1 MYNQMIRMN
10 LSLLKQRAAWFCF
23 FCGLPLL
30 GYGQPNVI
38 LDTDIDSDV
47 DDVEALAMLH
57 TLADRN
63 QINLLGVIVTSE
75 DPYAPTCV
83 SAINQYFGRPK
94 LPVGF
99 LKNGKPLVH
108 QPRYK
113 YTRQI
118 SEEFPRRLKSHE
130 KAADAVQLY
139 RRLLSKSP
147 DGSVVLVTIGHLS
160 SVQALLQ
167 SGPDQHSPLNGQD
180 LVRRKVDRWL
190 CMGGLFPEGKEAN
203 FYSPDPLSTV
213 YCLQHWTRPVTFA
226 GWEVG
231 NKIVTGGAYLK
242 NRLTP
247 KSPVY
252 RAYELYNNFAGRASW
267 DQVAVLLLLEDARQ
281 YFETVEEGYCH
292 VNDDGTNQWR
302 TDRDSPN
309 QAYLRLKPDADPAEI
324 ARRMDDIVRP

>member
-1 MYNQMIRMN
+1 MIPPN
-10 LSLLKQRAAWFCF
+10 ASPLQRSAAWLFLFCW
-23 FCGLPLL
+23 LPLL

-57 TLADRN
+57 TLADRK
-63 QINLLGVIVTSE
+63 QIRLLGVIVTSE

-83 SAINQYFGRPK
+83 SAINGYFGRPK
-94 LPVGF
+94 LPIGF
-99 LKNGKPLVH
+99 LKNQPALVH

-113 YTRQI
+113 YTQQI
-118 SEEFPRRLKSHE
+118 SEEFPRRLTSHE
-130 KAADAVQLY
+130 KAADAAGLY
-139 RRLLSKSP
+139 RKLLSNSP
-147 DGSVVLVTIGHLS
+147 DGSVVIVTIGHLS
-160 SVQALLQ
+160 SLQALLQ
-167 SGPDQHSPLNGQD
+167 SGPDRHSPLSGPE
-180 LVRRKVDRWL
+180 LVARKVDRWL

-203 FYSPDPLSTV
+203 FYSPDPRSTV
-213 YCLQHWTRPVTFA
+213 YCLRHWTRPVTFA

-242 NRLTP
+242 NKLSRR
-247 KSPVY
+247 SPVY

-267 DQVAVLLLLEDARQ
+267 DQVAVLLLLEDARK
-281 YFETVEEGYCH
+281 YFDWEEEGYCH

-309 QAYLRLKPDADPAEI
+309 QAYLRLKADADPAEI
-324 ARRMDDIVRP
+324 AWLMDDMVRP